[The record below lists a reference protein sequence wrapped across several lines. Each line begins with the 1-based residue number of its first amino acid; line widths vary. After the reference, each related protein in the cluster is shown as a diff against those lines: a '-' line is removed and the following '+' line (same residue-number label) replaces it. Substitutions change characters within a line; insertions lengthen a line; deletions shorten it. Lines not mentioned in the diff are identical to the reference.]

1 MKASQLTLKVS
12 IAVALALLSL
22 QGVAQNVRIVQT
34 NSRADTVHLIDPAT
48 HSIVAEIKGIPVNHG
63 AAAAPDG
70 SRLYISSEAKFTLD
84 VVDTSSLAVIA
95 EISLAGRPN
104 NIAIG
109 KDGRYVYVGIM
120 QDPGGVDV
128 IDTAM
133 LENVRHIDTGARVHN
148 AYVTPDGRHLVLSM
162 FTGPNNLAVY
172 RTDTEELEFAMYPP
186 RDDTDLE
193 GIRPI
198 AFDTNPDGSTRNMYV
213 QISDLHGFAV
223 VDFATRTQTQV
234 VELPEIPET
243 ERDPG
248 PYTRAPAHGIGV
260 APDGKTLW
268 VCSRMNG
275 RVYAYSLPDLQLLG
289 GVEVGS
295 HPDWVTFTPD
305 SRHAYVA
312 NGHSNDVSVVDIA
325 ALKEVAR
332 LPVGEAPKRNITA
345 VLP

>member
-1 MKASQLTLKVS
+1 MQCAMMISLATVS
-12 IAVALALLSL
+12 LPGS
-22 QGVAQNVRIVQT
+22 AQNVRIVQT
-34 NSRADTVHLIDPAT
+34 NSRTDTVHLIDPAT
-48 HSIVAEIKGIPVNHG
+48 QSIVAEIKGIPVNHG

-70 SRLYISSEAKFTLD
+70 SRLYVSSEGTFTLD
-84 VVDTSSLAVIA
+84 VVDTGDFSIIA
-95 EISLAGRPN
+95 EVPLSGRPN

-128 IDTAM
+128 VDTTT
-133 LENVRHIDTGARVHN
+133 LEMVRHIETGARVHN
-148 AYVTPDGRHLVLSM
+148 AYVTADGKHLVLSM

-172 RTDTEELEFAMYPP
+172 STETEQLEFAMYPP

-198 AFDTNPDGSTRNMYV
+198 AFENNPDGSTKRMFV
-213 QISDLHGFAV
+213 QITDLHGFAV
-223 VDFATRTQTQV
+223 VDFATHTETQV
-234 VELPEIPET
+234 IMLPEIPED

-248 PYTRAPAHGIGV
+248 PFTRAPSHGLGV

-268 VCSRMNG
+268 VTSRVNS
-275 RVYAYSLPDLQLLG
+275 RAYAYSLPDLQLLG
-289 GVEVGS
+289 EVGVGS

-305 SRHAYVA
+305 SRFAYVA
-312 NGHSNDVSVVDIA
+312 NGNSNDVSVIDVA
-325 ALKEVAR
+325 ALKEVVR

-345 VLP
+345 ILR

>member
-1 MKASQLTLKVS
+1 MSGRITAVQFSLMLLLA
-12 IAVALALLSL
+12 AVAPLAS
-22 QGVAQNVRIVQT
+22 AQNVRIVQT

-48 HSIVAEIKGIPVNHG
+48 QSIVGEIKGIPVNHG
-63 AAAAPDG
+63 VAAAPDG
-70 SRLYISSEAKFTLD
+70 SRLYVSSEAKFTLD
-84 VVDTSSLAVIA
+84 VVDTSTLTVVA
-95 EISLAGRPN
+95 EVPLTGRPN

-120 QDPGGVDV
+120 QDPGGVDI
-128 IDTAM
+128 IDTST
-133 LENVRHIDTGARVHN
+133 LEKVRHIESGARVHN
-148 AYVTPDGRHLVLSM
+148 AYVTPDGKHLVLSM

-172 RTDTEELEFAMYPP
+172 STETEQLEFAMYPP

-198 AFDTNPDGSTRNMYV
+198 AFETNPDGSTKRMFV

-223 VDFATRTQTQV
+223 VDFATRTEMQV
-234 VELPEIPET
+234 IDLPEIPES

-248 PYTRAPAHGIGV
+248 PYTRAPSHGLGV

-268 VCSRMNG
+268 VTSRVNS
-275 RVYAYSLPDLQLLG
+275 RAYAYSLPDLQLLG
-289 GVEVGS
+289 EVGVGS

-305 SRHAYVA
+305 SRFAYVA
-312 NGHSNDVSVVDIA
+312 NGNSNDVSVIDVGA
-325 ALKEVAR
+325 MKEVVR

-345 VLP
+345 ILP